1 MSFKTIV
8 FLVSLCSIAVFS
20 QKETTIS
27 SIVFPKVENKFDI
40 KSKPKT
46 EASSQYS
53 ISKPFE
59 ITKFKS
65 ATKIYSS
72 PTLEKPMDFNTKKSD
87 LDPGLVYEKKL
98 NSKKGNDDESTIPF
112 RGNQF
117 LGEFRTGTKAVGI
130 FYRDF
135 GLVDGD
141 IIRVLVNDKVVVYEV
156 FLDGKFQELNLPL
169 QEGFNKVEFQALNQ
183 GTSGPN
189 TAEFQVYDEKG
200 ILISSNQWNLATGFK
215 ASIVI
220 VKQ

>member
-1 MSFKTIV
+1 MRLFTTLILLIFFSINV
-8 FLVSLCSIAVFS
+8 FG
-20 QKETTIS
+20 QNDS
-27 SIVFPKVENKFDI
+27 SVPSVAFPRMENKFEV
-40 KSKPKT
+40 KSTAKAAT
-46 EASSQYS
+46 TGQYS

-65 ATKIYSS
+65 APKIYDA
-72 PTLEKPMDFNTKKSD
+72 PKLTNPNQFNSVVSD

-98 NSKKGNDDESTIPF
+98 NASKGNNDESTIPF

-117 LGEFRTGTKAVGI
+117 LGEFRTGTNAVGI
-130 FYRDF
+130 IYRDF

-156 FLDGKFQELNLPL
+156 HLAGNFQELNLPL
-169 QEGFNKVEFQALNQ
+169 EKGFNKVEFQALNQ

-189 TAEFQVYDEKG
+189 TAEFQVYDDKG
-200 ILISSNQWNLATGFK
+200 VLISSNQWNLATGFK

-220 VKQ
+220 VKE

>member
-1 MSFKTIV
+1 MRLFKILILFSF
-8 FLVSLCSIAVFS
+8 FSINVFS
-20 QKETTIS
+20 QNDS
-27 SIVFPKVENKFDI
+27 SIPSMVFPKVENKFEV

-46 EASSQYS
+46 SITPQYS

-65 ATKIYSS
+65 APKIYDAPKLTS
-72 PTLEKPMDFNTKKSD
+72 PNQFNSVVSD
-87 LDPGLVYEKKL
+87 LNPGLEYEKKL
-98 NSKKGNDDESTIPF
+98 NVTKGNSDESTIPF

-117 LGEFRTGTKAVGI
+117 LGEFRTGTNVVGI
-130 FYRDF
+130 IYRDF

-141 IIRVLVNDKVVVYEV
+141 KIRVLVNDKVVVYEV
-156 FLDGKFQELNLPL
+156 YLAGNFQELNLPL
-169 QEGFNKVEFQALNQ
+169 QKGFNKVEFQALNQ

-200 ILISSNQWNLATGFK
+200 VLISSNQWNLATGFK

-220 VKQ
+220 VKE

>member
-1 MSFKTIV
+1 MRLFKILIL
-8 FLVSLCSIAVFS
+8 FGFFSIDVFS
-20 QKETTIS
+20 QNDS
-27 SIVFPKVENKFDI
+27 SIPSMVFPKVENKFEI

-46 EASSQYS
+46 SITPQYS

-65 ATKIYSS
+65 APKIYDA
-72 PTLEKPMDFNTKKSD
+72 PKLTNPNQFNSVVSD
-87 LDPGLVYEKKL
+87 LDPGLEYEKKL
-98 NSKKGNDDESTIPF
+98 NATKGNSDESTIPF

-117 LGEFRTGTKAVGI
+117 LGEFRTGTNVVGI
-130 FYRDF
+130 IYRDF

-141 IIRVLVNDKVVVYEV
+141 KIRVLVNDKVVVYEV
-156 FLDGKFQELNLPL
+156 YLAGNFKELNLPL
-169 QEGFNKVEFQALNQ
+169 QKGFNKVEFQALNQ

-200 ILISSNQWNLATGFK
+200 VLISSNQWNLATGFK

-220 VKQ
+220 VKE